1 MVQTLHSNSCQGG
14 NLKRFTLCKSR
25 NILNDIENEIDNGF
39 HAILKNTETVK
50 NILISVTL

>member
-14 NLKRFTLCKSR
+14 NLKRFTLCKSS